1 MAPKIVDREQK
12 KQEIAL
18 AALEVFARRGLAQT
32 SMSHVAEAAG
42 ISKGAIYL
50 YFDSREDLTVAA
62 AGAWVAAVREGV
74 RPRLEAGGD
83 PLSRLRL
90 LLQASTRAF
99 LEHPQVLQ
107 VFLGILEFSLR
118 DPEMLARLDLVK
130 RVSAPIRDAICEIL
144 RQGAAEGFLHP
155 RAGEEAQRIA
165 INVVAFVD
173 GLGLHHVASPGFFDL
188 AGQLDLYLEGLIH
201 SLRADAVPGGKGDG
215 VHA

>member
-1 MAPKIVDREQK
+1 MAPKIVDREHR

-50 YFDSREDLTVAA
+50 YFDSKEDLTVAA
-62 AGAWVAAVREGV
+62 VGAWVAAVREGV
-74 RPRLEAGGD
+74 RPMLEAGGD

-99 LEHPQVLQ
+99 LENPQVLHL
-107 VFLGILEFSLR
+107 FLGILEFALR
-118 DPEMLARLDLVK
+118 EPARLARLDLVR
-130 RVSAPIRDAICEIL
+130 RVSAPIRDAICGIL
-144 RQGAAEGFLHP
+144 REGAAEGILRP
-155 RAGEEAQRIA
+155 QAAEEAPRIA

-188 AGQLDLYLEGLIH
+188 AGQLDLYLEGLVH
-201 SLRADAVPGGKGDG
+201 SLRADPDPGRKGESLHG
-215 VHA
+215 